1 MRKTMLK
8 MFLPLFVLAS
18 CSVFAGQ
25 TNGFTLESAA
35 VKGKA
40 ETGFFTKLVSAGR
53 LDAVYAAK
61 EGDPLNTRSFPFAW
75 KGLPSGTKCLA
86 LVFDDPDA
94 KPVMQA
100 YGMKGDAFLHWTAAD
115 IDPSFGALADNA
127 SAKNPSFS
135 QGKNGGGTNGYVG
148 PRPPADFP
156 KGMKKPL
163 VHIYRLT
170 VYALS
175 AKTGLKE
182 GFSLEELQR
191 AMKGKVLAQSQLFV
205 SYSN

>member
-1 MRKTMLK
+1 MRKTMMK
-8 MFLPLFVLAS
+8 MSLLFFALAS
-18 CSVFAGQ
+18 VSAFAGSAG
-25 TNGFTLESAA
+25 GFALESAA

-40 ETGFFTKLVSAGR
+40 ETGFFTKLASAGR
-53 LDAVYAAK
+53 LDSAYAAK
-61 EGDPLNTRSFPFAW
+61 ENDPLNTRSFPFSW
-75 KGLPSGTKCLA
+75 KNLPSGTACLA

-94 KPVMQA
+94 KPVMLS

-115 IDPSFGALADNA
+115 IDPSLGAFADNA
-127 SAKNPSFS
+127 SAKNPSFV
-135 QGKNGGGTNGYVG
+135 QGRNAGGTNGYVG
-148 PRPPADFP
+148 PRPPSDFP

-175 AKTGLKE
+175 AKTGLKD
-182 GFSLEELQR
+182 GFSLEELQS